1 MNREAV
7 EALLPH
13 RGDMLQIDEIV
24 EIEPGERAV
33 ARKHVRDDEFWCA
46 GHFPG
51 RPILPGVLLAEALAQ
66 TAALLFTSQEG
77 KAGAKVYLV
86 GMDKLRFRRMVEPGD
101 VLDLEVSVESTRHG
115 IFTFKA
121 NARVGDER
129 AATGTFLAA
138 VDKEES

>member
-1 MNREAV
+1 MNRDAI

-13 RGDMLQIDEIV
+13 RGHMLQIDEIV

-66 TAALLFTSQEG
+66 TAALLFTSQDG
-77 KAGAKVYLV
+77 KARAKVYLV
-86 GMDKLRFRRMVEPGD
+86 GMDRLRFRRMVEPGD
-101 VLDLEVSVESTRHG
+101 ILDLEVSVQNTRHG
-115 IFTFKA
+115 MFEFKA
-121 NARVGDER
+121 NARVGEER
-129 AATGTFLAA
+129 AASGTFLAT
-138 VDKEES
+138 VDKEGA